1 MASFFKNRILLVIVT
16 MLIGALAI
24 AGSCD
29 ASSLHADSQEKEGEG
44 FYTIQTGTY
53 DYSPYAVEQLT
64 FIRDSLNNQEL
75 AYVRVIE
82 VRDLFTVRVGKF
94 TDRAAANR
102 YLHLLRALYPDAF
115 ILTVKSERVF
125 RVLEASPTDPFPAT
139 KEFIEVVL
147 QMTDSTFIPN
157 HLNFDTDKLYK
168 LKIVNIGTTKREFDS
183 PQLSDKVFTRKI
195 VIADKEGNLI
205 AEIKGKPTVIEV
217 APGQTVE
224 WWFVPKSIQ
233 NDIGG
238 MI

>member
-1 MASFFKNRILLVIVT
+1 MMSFFNNRLLLVIVA
-16 MLIGALAI
+16 MLIWTLAV
-24 AGSCD
+24 AMPSD
-29 ASSLHADSQEKEGEG
+29 ASSLNANSLEKEGEG

-64 FIRDSLNNQEL
+64 FIRDSLNNHDL
-75 AYVRVIE
+75 TYVRVTE
-82 VRDLFTVRVGKF
+82 VRDLFTVRVGRF
-94 TDRAAANR
+94 EDRANANH

-115 ILTVKSERVF
+115 ILTVKKESVF
-125 RVLEASPTDPFPAT
+125 RVLEASPKNPFPAT
-139 KEFIEVVL
+139 QEFIEVVL
-147 QMTDSTFIPN
+147 QMTNSTFIPN

-168 LKIVNIGTTKREFDS
+168 LKIINIGTTKREFDS
-183 PQLSDKVFTRKI
+183 PQLSEKVFTRKV
-195 VIADKEGNLI
+195 VIADKDGNLI

-233 NDIGG
+233 NDMGG